1 MDVHGGQITRSTV
14 WELFPLSGN
23 QIKRYLLI
31 TIVANDKDHVAMDFT
46 NKPEFMFVWL
56 GLLSIGA
63 VPALIN
69 FNLTSKPLLHCITA
83 AEAKLF
89 IFDSEIAANVEG
101 IKDSLTGIRS
111 ICLMDDSTPAGF
123 SNTSWT
129 ECVSSQYISRQ
140 SSERPPDSM
149 RSGAKLVD
157 MEMLMFTSG
166 TTGLPKPAIIS
177 FNKLC
182 SAPILFTKWSGL
194 TSSDRFYTCMPLY
207 HATALILGA
216 SMMIQAQGTFVL
228 GHKFKTQTFWKEV
241 RDSKATCIQYVGE
254 MCRYLLSNPPSEGD
268 RDHCVK
274 MAFGNGMRPDVWNRF
289 RERFGIDTIAEL
301 YAATGPP
308 Y

>member
-1 MDVHGGQITRSTV
+1 M
-14 WELFPLSGN
+14 
-23 QIKRYLLI
+23 I
-31 TIVANDKDHVAMDFT
+31 TIAANDKDHVAMDFT
-46 NKPEFMFVWL
+46 NKPEFIFIWL

-69 FNLTSKPLLHCITA
+69 FNLTSTPLLHCITA
-83 AEAKLF
+83 ADAKLF
-89 IFDSEIAANVEG
+89 IFDSEIAANVEA

-123 SNTSWT
+123 ANTCWT
-129 ECVSSQYISRQ
+129 ECVSSHFMSTQ
-140 SSERPPDSM
+140 STERPPDSM
-149 RSGAKLVD
+149 RSGVKLID
-157 MEMLMFTSG
+157 IEMLMFTSG

-177 FNKLC
+177 FNKLGA
-182 SAPILFTKWSGL
+182 APVLFINWCGL

-207 HATALILGA
+207 HATALVLGA
-216 SMMIQAQGTFVL
+216 AMMIRAQGTFVL
-228 GHKFKTQTFWKEV
+228 GHKFKTQTFWNEV

-254 MCRYLLSNPPSEGD
+254 MCRYLLSAPPSEGD
-268 RDHCVK
+268 RDHRVR

-289 RERFGIDTIAEL
+289 RERFGIDTVAEF